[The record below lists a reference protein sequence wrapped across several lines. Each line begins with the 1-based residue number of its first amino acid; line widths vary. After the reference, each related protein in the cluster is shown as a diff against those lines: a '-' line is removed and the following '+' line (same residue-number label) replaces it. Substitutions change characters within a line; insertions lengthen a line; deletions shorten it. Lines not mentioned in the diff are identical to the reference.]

1 MTAIPAPSVTV
12 AEAVTDLAGAAAATP
27 AYRVDAAAF
36 VLPVS
41 LTAGRD
47 GRGPR
52 FGDEVWDVRPFVPRT
67 TVLTRADFAT
77 ITDHRQ
83 RRTAREYLYS
93 RINRA
98 IAANQMSGTAR
109 PLKITSLYGEF
120 REIRR
125 ILADLAAA
133 GAATLAEVTRDHLE
147 TVLAVWKRHPATGAG
162 LVGVVKHLAA
172 HGAFLTD
179 RLAITPWP
187 GRGADQVAGRIRSQE
202 NTTPRIP
209 ENVTAPLIKAA
220 VFYVETAAGDVLAAR
235 AELARLRTATQN
247 IRHPPGTVTSQ
258 LEAFIDGRRASGRG
272 IPALPVQTRCKRPDA
287 VVVDGIVQAPNLKL
301 SAQLAGIGGGL
312 ARMADRLTA
321 AGAELGYETGG
332 LDTAM
337 SPWPGTGQPWRP
349 RLDPCSLAEELTHLR
364 TACWITIA
372 YLSGMRD
379 AEVRELTRECA
390 VTEPAAGGRTR
401 YKLRGRV
408 FKDRQLPGEQ
418 ADWVV
423 LEIVHRAVGVLL
435 AANDDPTHLFGR
447 SCGSRHV
454 LLSNMHLRL
463 AEFSGHVNDLFAPP
477 GGRYIPLHGNGGDAA
492 PWTLS
497 ARQFRRTLAWHIA
510 HQPFGIVAG
519 TRQYQ
524 HAQVAVFEGYAGTSA
539 SGFAAEVE
547 AEQAAGRLDYLHD
560 LYRDWDTGGP
570 AGGGAARRIDAEFA
584 RIRAELGDLP
594 GTIAS
599 AARLRTMLEHLALT
613 LHPGVLGDCFFQPD
627 TAVCL
632 KRAKPSGAHRPL
644 PMLNSCLSCP
654 NARRTPAHL
663 PRLQQARDQARQALD
678 ETGRRPLPPLQRTAL
693 HDHLDQLDQLITQ
706 CTTRQNE
713 AAR

>member
-1 MTAIPAPSVTV
+1 MTAIPAASVTV
-12 AEAVTDLAGAAAATP
+12 AGAVADLAGAAAPAPANRVGAAT
-27 AYRVDAAAF
+27 F
-36 VLPVS
+36 VLPLS

-47 GRGPR
+47 DRGPR
-52 FGDEVWDVRPFVPRT
+52 FGDDVWDVRPFVPRT
-67 TVLTRADFAT
+67 TVLTRANFAT

-83 RRTAREYLYS
+83 RQTAREYLYS
-93 RINRA
+93 RINRGS
-98 IAANQMSGTAR
+98 AANQMSGTAR
-109 PLKITSLYGEF
+109 PMKITSLYGEF

-147 TVLAVWKRHPATGAG
+147 TVLAVWKQHPATGAG

-187 GRGADQVAGRIRSQE
+187 GRGADQVAGRIRSPE

-235 AELARLRTATQN
+235 AELARLRTTTQDM
-247 IRHPPGTVTSQ
+247 RLPPGTVTSR
-258 LEAFIDGRRASGRG
+258 LEAFITARRASGRG

-287 VVVDGIVQAPNLKL
+287 VVVDGIVQAPNVKL
-301 SAQLAGIGGGL
+301 SALLAGIGGGL
-312 ARMADRLTA
+312 DRMAGRLKA
-321 AGAELGYETGG
+321 AGAELGYEAGG

-349 RLDPCSLAEELTHLR
+349 RLDPCSLDEELTHLR
-364 TACWITIA
+364 TACWISIA

-379 AEVRELTRECA
+379 AEVRELSRGCA
-390 VTEPAAGGRTR
+390 FTEPAAGGRTR

-408 FKDRQLPGEQ
+408 FKDRQLSGEQ

-423 LEIVHRAVGVLL
+423 LETVHRAVGVLL

-454 LLSNMHLRL
+454 MLSSMHLRL
-463 AEFSGHVNDLFAPP
+463 AEFSDHVNDLFAPP
-477 GGRYIPLHGNGGDAA
+477 GGRYIPLHGGDAA
-492 PWTLS
+492 PWPLS
-497 ARQFRRTLAWHIA
+497 TRQFRRTLAWHIA

-524 HAQVAVFEGYAGTSA
+524 HARVAVFEGYAGTSA

-547 AEQAAGRLDYLHD
+547 AEQATARLDYLHD
-560 LYRDWDTGGP
+560 LYREWDTGGP
-570 AGGGAARRIDAEFA
+570 AGGAAARRIGAEFA

-599 AARLRTMLEHLALT
+599 PARLRTMLEHLALT

-627 TAVCL
+627 VAVCL
-632 KRAKPSGAHRPL
+632 KRAKPSGARQPL

-663 PRLQQARDQARQALD
+663 PRLAQAREQARQVLE
-678 ETGRRPLPPLQRTAL
+678 ETGRLPLPPLQRAAL

-706 CTTRQNE
+706 CTTTQTE